1 MINDDMEEK
10 IITFNPTGFIL
21 KTIFSVGLTVFM
33 GNRTAESMAERGGL
47 LYLVMN
53 YVLFFVCFWFL
64 ATLFGFSLRASGN
77 YIVAVVLMLILM
89 AAGGAGM
96 EWLSTKNAL
105 LGDIANIAFILLVIW
120 LPIRDIRKA
129 ILYFKSTV

>member
-1 MINDDMEEK
+1 M
-10 IITFNPTGFIL
+10 
-21 KTIFSVGLTVFM
+21 
-33 GNRTAESMAERGGL
+33 L
-47 LYLVMN
+47 LVS
-53 YVLFFVCFWFL
+53 